1 MYRESPS
8 ELDNFSVM
16 TIPFEI
22 IQTPFL
28 IIGGTHF
35 LLKSN
40 WWLYLVRDSVCVLK
54 SHHAAPIKRSNE
66 QPSDSEAPTKKLRGE
81 EFSDEI
87 DSRISLAGEGKQ
99 KNKLL
104 WIKRYIQKVARF
116 WPTLFILSGVPPFL
130 PSSTDRD
137 INAWQPLTERHN
149 SHVPGNGKAIKIR
162 DIGASLNKN

>member
-16 TIPFEI
+16 TIPFEM

-28 IIGGTHF
+28 IIGETHF

-40 WWLYLVRDSVCVLK
+40 WWLYLHVRDSVCVLK
-54 SHHAAPIKRSNE
+54 SHHVAPIKRSNE
-66 QPSDSEAPTKKLRGE
+66 QPSEAPTKKLRGE

-99 KNKLL
+99 KKRLL
-104 WIKRYIQKVARF
+104 WIKRYIPESCEVLANPLYSQ
-116 WPTLFILSGVPPFL
+116 WGPTL
-130 PSSTDRD
+130 PSLQYRQRYQRLATSDLETRL
-137 INAWQPLTERHN
+137 ACSR
-149 SHVPGNGKAIKIR
+149 
-162 DIGASLNKN
+162 